1 MVNKFKELLEY
12 KGLIYN
18 LTARELKI
26 KYKRSVLGFFW
37 SFMNPILLMAVYTIV
52 FSLFLKVAP
61 PVGANGLK
69 SFPAFLLVG
78 LLAWNYFGDSM
89 NASVVSLV
97 DAGNLFKKAYFPR
110 EIIPFS
116 AVLAN
121 LFNFSMGIVVLYVV
135 FLILGNNFLL
145 LVPFL
150 IFIVIIETIFALGL
164 SLILSVSH
172 VYYRDTKHL
181 LSVVLTLFFFA
192 APIVYPFDLVA
203 GVAKSRGMPWL
214 ITLYKLNPMASL
226 IMIYQKVMYSLQL
239 PSWKILLY
247 VFIVAIAVFIVG
259 YYLFIRAEPYL
270 AEEV

>member
-1 MVNKFKELLEY
+1 MINKFRELFKY

-26 KYKRSVLGFFW
+26 KYKRSILGFFW

-97 DAGNLFKKAYFPR
+97 DAGNLFKKTYFPR

-121 LFNFSMGIVVLYVV
+121 LFNYSMGLIVLYVV
-135 FLILGNNFLL
+135 FLILGNNFLIL
-145 LVPFL
+145 IPFL
-150 IFIVIIETIFALGL
+150 LFIVLIETFLALGL
-164 SLILSVSH
+164 SLLLSVSH

-181 LSVVLTLFFFA
+181 LSVALTLLFFA
-192 APIVYPFDLVA
+192 APIVYPFNLVA
-203 GVAKSRGMPWL
+203 NVARSKGMPWL

-226 IMIYQKVMYSLQL
+226 IMIYQKIMYSLEL
-239 PSWKILLY
+239 PSWQILLY
-247 VFIVAIAVFIVG
+247 VFAVSVSVFFFG
-259 YYLFIRAEPYL
+259 YFVFSRAEPHL